1 VEFVM
6 RLQEMEAAL
15 REFVAGLEP
24 EVLTADAAVDLVD
37 RFVTLEKLVAAG
49 KALAARRVAA
59 SNVWRGAGERSA
71 AHWLA
76 RRSGV
81 SIGSAMSTLETAA
94 RLPELPAVDRAVRAG
109 ELSTVQA
116 NEIASA
122 AGSDAKAGA
131 ELVDVARNDGVA
143 GLKDRCRRVKAAAA
157 PDELAR
163 HRAIHASRS
172 LRHWEDPDGAGR
184 LDGRFTPEV
193 LAELLVAL
201 EPFEAEAFRA
211 ARAEGRREGFDAYRA
226 DALLALARAGRD
238 GTGGGSSRPRN
249 TVHVVIDHAAL
260 VRGKAEPGERC
271 EVAGVGPVPVHVVRS
286 MMDDAFVT
294 AVVSDGVDVATVAHL
309 GRRPTA
315 HQRSA
320 LEVRDPECVV
330 PTCHVR
336 VGLEID
342 HVEPWSA
349 TRITKLDALARL
361 CRFHHA
367 QKTHEG
373 YRLEGGPGHWR
384 WLKPDGTDVDARPPP
399 PPVDDGSGTV
409 AERQARI
416 CDAAIARI
424 EERLRWAPLSIGA
437 SSGIG

>member
-1 VEFVM
+1 M
-6 RLQEMEAAL
+6 GLCDMEAEL
-15 REFVAGLEP
+15 REFVAALEP
-24 EVLTADAAVDLVD
+24 ETLPAEAAVGLVD
-37 RFVTLEKLVAAG
+37 TFATIEKLGAAG
-49 KALAARRVAA
+49 KALAARRVAE
-59 SNVWRGAGERSA
+59 SNLWRGVGERSA

-76 RRSGV
+76 RRSGT

-94 RLPELPAVDRAVRAG
+94 RLPELPAVDAAMRAG
-109 ELSTVQA
+109 ELSSVQA

-122 AGSDAKAGA
+122 AGPDPGAGA

-143 GLKDRCRRVKAAAA
+143 GLKDKCRRVKAAAA
-157 PDELAR
+157 PDEMAR

-172 LRHWEDPDGAGR
+172 LRHWNDPDGAGR

-201 EPFEAEAFRA
+201 EPFEAEAFRE

-238 GTGGGSSRPRN
+238 GSGCGSSRPRN

-260 VRGKAEPGERC
+260 VRGKAEAGERC
-271 EVAGVGPVPVHVVRS
+271 EVAGGGPVPVNVVRS
-286 MMDDAFVT
+286 MLDDGFVT
-294 AVVSDGVDVATVAHL
+294 AVVSDGVDVSTVAHL

-330 PTCHVR
+330 PSCHVR

-349 TRITKLDALARL
+349 TRVSRLDALARL

-384 WLKPDGTDVDARPPP
+384 WLKPDGTDVDPRPPP
-399 PPVDDGSGTV
+399 PTRPADDDTGTI

-416 CDAAIARI
+416 CDAAIARV
-424 EERLRWAPLSIGA
+424 EQYLATKRVGVGRR
-437 SSGIG
+437 

>member
-1 VEFVM
+1 MEFVM
-6 RLQEMEAAL
+6 GLCDMEAEL

-24 EVLTADAAVDLVD
+24 ETLPAEAAAGLVD
-37 RFVTLEKLVAAG
+37 TFATIEKLGAAG

-59 SNVWRGAGERSA
+59 SNLWRGVGERSA

-94 RLPELPAVDRAVRAG
+94 RLPELPAVDAAMRAG
-109 ELSTVQA
+109 ELSSVQA

-122 AGSDAKAGA
+122 AGADSNAGA
-131 ELVDVARNDGVA
+131 ELVDVARRDGVA
-143 GLKDRCRRVKAAAA
+143 GLKDKCRRVKAAAA
-157 PDELAR
+157 PDEMAR

-172 LRHWEDPDGAGR
+172 LRHWNDPDGAGR

-193 LAELLVAL
+193 LAEVLVAL
-201 EPFEAEAFRA
+201 EPFEADAFRE

-238 GTGGGSSRPRN
+238 SSACSSSRPRN

-260 VRGKAEPGERC
+260 VRGKAESGERC
-271 EVAGVGPVPVHVVRS
+271 EVGGVGPVPVRVVRS

-294 AVVSDGVDVATVAHL
+294 AVVSDGVDVSTVAHL

-330 PTCHVR
+330 GGCHVR

-349 TRITKLDALARL
+349 TRVTKLDALARL

-384 WLKPDGTDVDARPPP
+384 WLKPDGTDVDPRPPP
-399 PPVDDGSGTV
+399 SPADDGTGTI

-416 CDAAIARI
+416 CDAAIASI
-424 EERLRWAPLSIGA
+424 ERLGW
-437 SSGIG
+437 

>member
-1 VEFVM
+1 M
-6 RLQEMEAAL
+6 
-15 REFVAGLEP
+15 
-24 EVLTADAAVDLVD
+24 
-37 RFVTLEKLVAAG
+37 
-49 KALAARRVAA
+49 
-59 SNVWRGAGERSA
+59 
-71 AHWLA
+71 
-76 RRSGV
+76 
-81 SIGSAMSTLETAA
+81 
-94 RLPELPAVDRAVRAG
+94 
-109 ELSTVQA
+109 
-116 NEIASA
+116 
-122 AGSDAKAGA
+122 
-131 ELVDVARNDGVA
+131 
-143 GLKDRCRRVKAAAA
+143 
-157 PDELAR
+157 
-163 HRAIHASRS
+163 
-172 LRHWEDPDGAGR
+172 
-184 LDGRFTPEV
+184 

-201 EPFEAEAFRA
+201 EPFEAEAFRV
-211 ARAEGRREGFDAYRA
+211 ARDEGRREGFDAYRA

-238 GTGGGSSRPRN
+238 GIGPGPSRPRN

-260 VRGKAEPGERC
+260 VRGRAEPGERC
-271 EVAGVGPVPVHVVRS
+271 EVAGGRPVPVHVVRS

-294 AVVSDGVDVATVAHL
+294 AVVSDGVDVSTVAHL

-349 TRITKLDALARL
+349 TRVTKLDALARL

-384 WLKPDGTDVDARPPP
+384 WLKPDGTDVDPRPPP
-399 PPVDDGSGTV
+399 SPADDGTGTI

-416 CDAAIARI
+416 CDAAIASI
-424 EERLRWAPLSIGA
+424 ERLGW
-437 SSGIG
+437 

>member
-1 VEFVM
+1 
-6 RLQEMEAAL
+6 
-15 REFVAGLEP
+15 
-24 EVLTADAAVDLVD
+24 
-37 RFVTLEKLVAAG
+37 
-49 KALAARRVAA
+49 
-59 SNVWRGAGERSA
+59 
-71 AHWLA
+71 
-76 RRSGV
+76 RRSGT
-81 SIGSAMSTLETAA
+81 STGSAMATLETAA

-109 ELSTVQA
+109 ELSAAQA

-122 AGSDAKAGA
+122 AGADPGAQA
-131 ELVDVARNDGVA
+131 ELVQVARRDGFTR
-143 GLKDRCRRVKAAAA
+143 LRDKCRQVRAAAA
-157 PDELAR
+157 PDEMAR

-172 LRHWEDPDGAGR
+172 LRHWSDPDGAGR
-184 LDGRFTPEV
+184 LEGRFTPEV

-201 EPFEAEAFRA
+201 EPFEAEAFRE

-238 GTGGGSSRPRN
+238 GNGPGPSRPRN

-260 VRGKAEPGERC
+260 LRGKAEAGERC
-271 EVAGVGPVPVHVVRS
+271 EVAGGGPVPVRVVRS
-286 MMDDAFVT
+286 MLDDAFVT
-294 AVVSDGVDVATVAHL
+294 AVVSDGVDVSTVAHL

-330 PTCHVR
+330 PACHVR

-349 TRITKLDALARL
+349 TRVTRLDALARL

-384 WLKPDGTDVDARPPP
+384 WLKPDGTDVDPRPPP
-399 PPVDDGSGTV
+399 PTRPADDDTGTI

-416 CDAAIARI
+416 CDAAIARV
-424 EERLRWAPLSIGA
+424 ERYLATKRVGVAG
-437 SSGIG
+437 GRQGR